1 MPVKKSIRDICG
13 FPDFPRNAA
22 PNSAE
27 YHSERPEMT
36 SHDEKSRTAKTT
48 KGNNT
53 YENDIKKQN
62 GAGRIALWSSFVASP
77 KG

>member
-1 MPVKKSIRDICG
+1 
-13 FPDFPRNAA
+13 
-22 PNSAE
+22 
-27 YHSERPEMT
+27 MT
-36 SHDEKSRTAKTT
+36 SHDGKSRKAKTT

-62 GAGRIALWSSFVASP
+62 GAGRIALWSSFVASL